1 MAKIRLF
8 TPGPTPVPE
17 QVMLEMAQPMDHHRT
32 SQYQEV
38 LGKVLQGLKYVF
50 QTKNDVLLFT
60 SSGTGSMEGAIVCTA
75 QPGKKT
81 LIVQGGKFGERWGE
95 VCAAFDIPNII
106 MNVEWGKGADPA
118 AIEKQLK
125 DDPAIGA
132 VVVVH
137 CETSTAAAS
146 NIEAIAKVITKT
158 PAVFIVDAISSAG
171 AMPIK
176 VDEWGIDIVCT
187 GSQKALMLPPGL
199 AFAIVSDKAWKIIEA
214 NKPKAFYFDY
224 RAYRKAIKE
233 TDTPY
238 TSALTLVKGLNKS
251 LEMIQKEGIEK
262 IWARVSKLAAATRAA
277 FPAMGVKLYPQDPAD
292 SVTAFW
298 MPDGIDEAAFR
309 KTLRAEFG
317 VHLAAGQGK
326 IKGKVVRLTNMGYID
341 QVDIIGALSAIEI
354 VLTRMGHKFT
364 IGAGLAAAQKI
375 LCQ

>member
-32 SQYQEV
+32 SQYQEI
-38 LGKVLQGLKYVF
+38 LGKVLEGLKYVF

-95 VCAAFDIPNII
+95 VCAAFDIPHTIV
-106 MNVEWGKGADPA
+106 NVEWGKGADA
-118 AIEKQLK
+118 AVVEKALK
-125 DDPAIGA
+125 DDPSIGA

-137 CETSTAAAS
+137 CETSTAAATD
-146 NIEAIAKVITKT
+146 IQAIAKVVAKT
-158 PAVFIVDAISSAG
+158 PAVLIVDAISSAA

-199 AFAIVSDKAWKIIEA
+199 AFAVVSEKAWKIIEA

-224 RAYRKAIKE
+224 RAYRKAIKDI
-233 TDTPY
+233 DTPY
-238 TSALTLVKGLNKS
+238 TSALTLVKGLNKA
-251 LEMIQKEGIEK
+251 LEMIRKEGIENV
-262 IWARVSKLAAATRAA
+262 WTRVAKLASASRAA
-277 FPAMGVKLYPQDPAD
+277 FEAMGVKLYATDPAD

-298 MPDGIDEAAFR
+298 IPEGVDEGAFR
-309 KTLRAEFG
+309 KTMRAQYG

-326 IKGKVVRLTNMGYID
+326 IKGKVVRINHMGY
-341 QVDIIGALSAIEI
+341 VDMVDTMGALAAIET
-354 VLTRMGHKFT
+354 VLLQMGHKFAP
-364 IGAGLAAAQKI
+364 GAGLAAAQKV

>member
-38 LGKVLQGLKYVF
+38 LGKVIQGLKYVF
-50 QTKNDVLLFT
+50 QTQNDVLLFT

-81 LIVQGGKFGERWGE
+81 LVVQGGKFGERWGE
-95 VCAAFDIPNII
+95 VCAAFDIPHTI

-118 AIEKQLK
+118 AIAKALK
-125 DDPAIGA
+125 DDPSIGA
-132 VVVVH
+132 VIVVH

-146 NIEAIAKVITKT
+146 DIEAIAKIVSAT
-158 PAVFIVDAISSAG
+158 PAIFIVDAISSMG

-176 VDEWGIDIVCT
+176 IDEWKIDIVCT

-199 AFAIVSDKAWKIIEA
+199 AVASVSEKAWKIIEA
-214 NKPKAFYFDY
+214 NKPKAYYFDY
-224 RAYRKAIKE
+224 RAYRKAMKD

-238 TSALTLVKGLNKS
+238 TSALTLVKGLNAS
-251 LEMIQKEGIEK
+251 LAMIQKEGIEK
-262 IWARVSKLAAATRAA
+262 IWARVAKLAHASREALK
-277 FPAMGVKLYPQDPAD
+277 AMNLKLYAQDPAD
-292 SVTAFW
+292 SVTGFW
-298 MPDGIDEAAFR
+298 VPEGVDEAAFR

-326 IKGKVVRLTNMGYID
+326 IKGKVVRITHMGY
-341 QVDIIGALSAIEI
+341 VDYVDTMGALAAIEN
-354 VLTRMGHKFT
+354 VLLRMGHKFT
-364 IGAGLAAAQKI
+364 PGAGLGTAQKI
-375 LCQ
+375 LCS

>member
-32 SQYQEV
+32 SQYQEI
-38 LGKVLQGLKYVF
+38 LGKVLEGLKYVF

-75 QPGKKT
+75 APGKKT

-95 VCAAFDIPNII
+95 VCAAYDIPHTII
-106 MNVEWGKGADPA
+106 NVEWGKGADA
-118 AIEKQLK
+118 AVIEKALK

-146 NIEAIAKVITKT
+146 NIEAIAKVVART
-158 PAVFIVDAISSAG
+158 PAILIVDAISSAA

-199 AFAIVSDKAWKIIEA
+199 AFATVSEKAWKIIEA

-224 RAYRKAIKE
+224 RAYRKAIKDI
-233 TDTPY
+233 DTPY
-238 TSALTLVKGLNKS
+238 TSALTLVIGLNKA
-251 LEMIQKEGIEK
+251 LEMIRKEGIENV
-262 IWARVSKLAAATRAA
+262 WSRVATLAAASRAA
-277 FPAMGVKLYPQDPAD
+277 FEAMGVKLYAADPAD

-298 MPDGIDEAAFR
+298 IPEGVDEGAFR
-309 KTLRAEFG
+309 KTMRAKYG

-326 IKGKVVRLTNMGYID
+326 IKGKVVRINHMGY
-341 QVDIIGALSAIEI
+341 VDMVDTMGALAAIEA
-354 VLTRMGHKFT
+354 VLLQMGHKFAP
-364 IGAGLAAAQKI
+364 GAGLAAAQKV
-375 LCQ
+375 LCR

>member
-38 LGKVLQGLKYVF
+38 LGKVIQGLKYVF
-50 QTKNDVLLFT
+50 QTQNDVLVFT
-60 SSGTGSMEGAIVCTA
+60 SSGTGSLEGAIVCTA

-81 LIVQGGKFGERWGE
+81 LCVQGGKFGERWGE
-95 VCAAFDIPNII
+95 VCQAFDIPHTI

-118 AIEKQLK
+118 AIEKALK
-125 DDPAIGA
+125 DDPSIGA

-137 CETSTAAAS
+137 CETSTGAAS
-146 NIEAIAKVITKT
+146 DIEAIAKVVAKT
-158 PAVFIVDAISSAG
+158 PAVFIVDAISSMG

-176 VDEWGIDIVCT
+176 TDEWGIDIVCT
-187 GSQKALMLPPGL
+187 GSQKALMMPPGL
-199 AFAIVSDKAWKIIEA
+199 AFASVSEKAWKIIDA

-224 RAYRKAIKE
+224 RAYRKAIKD

-238 TSALTLVKGLNKS
+238 TSALTLVKGLNTS
-251 LEMIQKEGIEK
+251 LAMIQKEGIEK
-262 IWARVSKLAAATRAA
+262 VWTRVAKLANASREALK
-277 FPAMGVKLYPQDPAD
+277 AMGLKLYAQDPAD
-292 SVTAFW
+292 SVTGFW
-298 MPDGIDEAAFR
+298 VPEGVDEAAFR
-309 KTLRAEFG
+309 KTLRADFG

-326 IKGKVVRLTNMGYID
+326 IKGKVVRITHMGY
-341 QVDIIGALSAIEI
+341 VDYVDTMGALAAIEN
-354 VLTRMGHKFT
+354 VLLRMGHKLT
-364 IGAGLAAAQKI
+364 PGVGLGTAQKI

>member
-32 SQYQEV
+32 SQYQEI
-38 LGKVLQGLKYVF
+38 LGKVLEGLKYVF
-50 QTKNDVLLFT
+50 QTKNDVLVFT

-95 VCAAFDIPNII
+95 VCAAFDIPHTI
-106 MNVEWGKGADPA
+106 MNVEWGKGADVGL
-118 AIEKQLK
+118 IEKALK
-125 DDPAIGA
+125 DDPTIGA

-146 NIEAIAKVITKT
+146 NIEAIAKVVSQT
-158 PAVFIVDAISSAG
+158 PAVLIVDAISSAA

-199 AFAIVSDKAWKIIEA
+199 AFSVVSEKAWKIIEA
-214 NKPKAFYFDY
+214 NKPKAYYFDY
-224 RAYRKAIKE
+224 RAYRKAIKGV
-233 TDTPY
+233 DTPY

-251 LEMIQKEGIEK
+251 LEMIRTEGIENV
-262 IWARVSKLAAATRAA
+262 WSRVSKLAGACRSA
-277 FPAMGVKLYPQDPAD
+277 FEAMGIKLYATDPAD

-298 MPDGIDEAAFR
+298 VPEGIDEGAFR
-309 KTLRAEFG
+309 KTMRARYG

-326 IKGKVVRLTNMGYID
+326 IKGKVVRINHMGY
-341 QVDIIGALSAIEI
+341 VDMVDTMGALAAIET
-354 VLTRMGHKFT
+354 VLLQMGYKFT
-364 IGAGLAAAQKI
+364 PGAGLAAAQKV

>member
-32 SQYQEV
+32 SQYQET
-38 LGKVLQGLKYVF
+38 LGKVLTGLKYVF

-60 SSGTGSMEGAIVCTA
+60 SSGTGAMVGALVCSA

-81 LIVQGGKFGERWGE
+81 LCVIGGKFGERWGE
-95 VCAAFDIPNII
+95 VCDAFGIPNIK

-118 AIEKQLK
+118 AVEKQLQA
-125 DDPAIGA
+125 DPSIGA

-146 NIEAIAKVITKT
+146 DIEAIAKVVSKT
-158 PAVFIVDAISSAG
+158 PAILIVDAISSAG

-176 VDEWGIDIVCT
+176 TDEWGIDIVCT

-199 AFAIVSDKAWKIIEA
+199 AFAVVSEKAWKIIEA

-224 RAYRKAIKE
+224 RAYRKAIKD

-262 IWARVSKLAAATRAA
+262 IWARVAKLAAAPRAA
-277 FPAMGVKLYPQDPAD
+277 FEAMNLKLYATDPAD

-298 MPDGIDEAAFR
+298 IPEGVDEGAFR

-326 IKGKVVRLTNMGYID
+326 LKGKVVRMTNMGYVD
-341 QVDIIGALSAIEI
+341 QVDMMGALSAIELI
-354 VLTRMGHKFT
+354 LTRMGHKFPL
-364 IGAGLAAAQKI
+364 GAGLAAAQKI
-375 LCQ
+375 LC

>member
-32 SQYQEV
+32 AGYQAI
-38 LGKVLQGLKYVF
+38 LGKVLEGLKYVF
-50 QTKNDVLLFT
+50 QTKNDVLVFT

-95 VCAAFDIPNII
+95 VCAAFDIPHTV
-106 MNVEWGKGADPA
+106 MNVEWGHGACPK
-118 AIEKQLK
+118 AIEKALK
-125 DDPAIGA
+125 DDPTIGA

-146 NIEAIAKVITKT
+146 DIEAIAKVIAKT
-158 PAVFIVDAISSAG
+158 PAVFIVDAISSAAG
-171 AMPIK
+171 MPIK

-199 AFAIVSDKAWKIIEA
+199 AFAVVSEKAWKIIEA

-224 RAYRKAIKE
+224 RAYRKAIKDV
-233 TDTPY
+233 DTPY

-251 LEMIQKEGIEK
+251 LEMIKAEGIEN
-262 IWARVSKLAAATRAA
+262 IWARVAKLAEASRKA
-277 FPAMGVKLYPQDPAD
+277 FEAMGLKIYAADPAD
-292 SVTAFW
+292 SVTAFYT
-298 MPDGIDEAAFR
+298 PEGIDEGAFR
-309 KTLRAEFG
+309 KTLRAKYG
-317 VHLAAGQGK
+317 VQLAAGQGK
-326 IKGKVVRLTNMGYID
+326 IKGKVVRITHMGY
-341 QVDIIGALSAIEI
+341 VDMVDTMGAIAAIEA
-354 VLTRMGHKFT
+354 VLLQMGYKMT
-364 IGAGLAAAQKI
+364 PGVGLAAAQKV
-375 LCQ
+375 LCS

>member
-38 LGKVLQGLKYVF
+38 LGKVIQGLKYVF

-60 SSGTGSMEGAIVCTA
+60 SSGTGAMEGALVCSGL
-75 QPGKKT
+75 PGKKT
-81 LIVQGGKFGERWGE
+81 LVVQGGKFGERWGE
-95 VCAAFDIPNII
+95 VCAAFGIDHTI

-118 AIEKQLK
+118 AIEKALK
-125 DDPAIGA
+125 DDPSIGA

-146 NIEAIAKVITKT
+146 DIQAIAKVVAKT
-158 PAVFIVDAISSAG
+158 PAILIVDAISSAG
-171 AMPIK
+171 GMPIK

-199 AFAIVSDKAWKIIEA
+199 SFAVVSEKAWKIIEA
-214 NKPKAFYFDY
+214 NNPKAFYFDY
-224 RAYRKAIKE
+224 RAYRKAMKD

-238 TSALTLVKGLNKS
+238 TSALTLVKGLNKA

-262 IWARVSKLAAATRAA
+262 IWDRVAKLAHASREA
-277 FPAMGVKLYPQDPAD
+277 FKAMGLKIYAQDPAD
-292 SVTAFW
+292 SVTGFW
-298 MPDGIDEAAFR
+298 IPEGIDEAAFR

-326 IKGKVVRLTNMGYID
+326 IKGKVVRITHMGY
-341 QVDIIGALSAIEI
+341 VDYVDTMGALAAIENI
-354 VLTRMGHKFT
+354 LMRMGHKMT
-364 IGAGLAAAQKI
+364 PGAGLAMAQKI
-375 LCQ
+375 LCS

>member
-32 SQYQEV
+32 SQYQEI

-60 SSGTGSMEGAIVCTA
+60 SSGTGAMEGAIVCTA

-95 VCAAFDIPNII
+95 VCAAFDIPHII
-106 MNVEWGKGADPA
+106 MNVEWGKGADA
-118 AIEKQLK
+118 AVIEKQLK

-146 NIEAIAKVITKT
+146 NIEAIAKVVAKT

-199 AFAIVSDKAWKIIEA
+199 AFAVVSEKAWKIIEA

-224 RAYRKAIKE
+224 RAYRKAIKD

-251 LEMIQKEGIEK
+251 LELIQKEGIEK
-262 IWARVSKLAAATRAA
+262 IWTRVAKLAHASREALK
-277 FPAMGVKLYPQDPAD
+277 AMNLKIYAQDTAD
-292 SVTAFW
+292 SVTGFW
-298 MPDGIDEAAFR
+298 LPEGFDEAAFR
-309 KTLRAEFG
+309 KTLRADFG
-317 VHLAAGQGK
+317 VHVAAGQGK
-326 IKGKVVRLTNMGYID
+326 IKGKVVRISHMGY
-341 QVDIIGALSAIEI
+341 VDYVDTMGALAAIENI
-354 VLTRMGHKFT
+354 LLRMGHKLT
-364 IGAGLAAAQKI
+364 PGAGLATAQKI

>member
-81 LIVQGGKFGERWGE
+81 LVVQGGKFGERWGE
-95 VCAAFDIPNII
+95 VCAAYDIPHII

-125 DDPAIGA
+125 DDPSICA

-146 NIEAIAKVITKT
+146 NIEAIAKVVAKT

-199 AFAIVSDKAWKIIEA
+199 AFATVSEKAWQIIEA

-224 RAYRKAIKE
+224 RAYRKAIKD

-298 MPDGIDEAAFR
+298 VPEGIDEAAFR

-326 IKGKVVRLTNMGYID
+326 IKGKVVRITNMGYID

-364 IGAGLAAAQKI
+364 LGAGLAAAQKI

>member
-38 LGKVLQGLKYVF
+38 LGKVLAGLKYVF

-60 SSGTGSMEGAIVCTA
+60 SSGTGSMEGALVCTA

-81 LIVQGGKFGERWGE
+81 LCVQGGKFGERWGE
-95 VCAAFDIPNII
+95 VCQAFGIPNII
-106 MNVEWGKGADPA
+106 MNVEWGKGVDPA
-118 AIEKQLK
+118 AIEKALK
-125 DDPAIGA
+125 DDPEIGA

-146 NIEAIAKVITKT
+146 DIETIAKIIAKT

-187 GSQKALMLPPGL
+187 GSQKALMMPPGL
-199 AFAIVSDKAWKIIEA
+199 AFATVSEKAWKIIEA
-214 NKPKAFYFDY
+214 NKAKAFYFNY
-224 RAYRKAIKE
+224 NAYRKALKD

-251 LEMIQKEGIEK
+251 LDMIQKEGIEK
-262 IWARVSKLAAATRAA
+262 IWSKVAKLAAASRAA
-277 FPAMGVKLYPQDPAD
+277 LQAMGLKIYAADPAD

-298 MPDGIDEAAFR
+298 IPEGIDEAAFR
-309 KTLRAEFG
+309 KTLRADFG

-326 IKGKVVRLTNMGYID
+326 IKGKVVRISHMGY
-341 QVDIIGALSAIEI
+341 VDYVDTMGALAAIENI
-354 VLTRMGHKFT
+354 LLRMGVKLT
-364 IGAGLAAAQKI
+364 PGAGLSAAQKI